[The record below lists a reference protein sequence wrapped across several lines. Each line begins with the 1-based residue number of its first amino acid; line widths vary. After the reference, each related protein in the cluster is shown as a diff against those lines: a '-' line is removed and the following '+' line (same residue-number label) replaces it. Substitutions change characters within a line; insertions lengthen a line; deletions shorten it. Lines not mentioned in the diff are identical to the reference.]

1 MFQIKG
7 WHILIAYHSLQIVDN
22 YTMWMHELQNN
33 SYACKLLKS
42 KQEAS

>member
-1 MFQIKG
+1 MFPF
-7 WHILIAYHSLQIVDN
+7 SLKPLGGPHN